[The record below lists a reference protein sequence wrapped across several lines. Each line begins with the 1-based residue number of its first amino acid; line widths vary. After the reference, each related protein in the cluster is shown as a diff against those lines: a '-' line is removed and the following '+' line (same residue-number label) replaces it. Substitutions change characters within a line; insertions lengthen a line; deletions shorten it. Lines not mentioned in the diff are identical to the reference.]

1 MSEQKTTPFKKKR
14 PIEHTFDEDPIDF
27 SNVKGNDED
36 GAIDLSVGFYAV
48 ALDTLEKMIRDEHR
62 TSADVLD
69 LKEKRDIIK
78 QKLRA
83 SIKAAYP

>member
-1 MSEQKTTPFKKKR
+1 MNEQKTTPFKKKR
-14 PIEHTFDEDPIDF
+14 PIKHTFDEEPIDF
-27 SNVKGNDED
+27 SNVTGDEY

-48 ALDTLEKMIRDEHR
+48 VLYSLEKMIRDEHR

-69 LKEKRDIIK
+69 CKKKRDIIK

>member
-1 MSEQKTTPFKKKR
+1 MSGKKATPFKKKR
-14 PIEHTFDEDPIDF
+14 PIECTFDEEPIDF
-27 SNVKGNDED
+27 SGVTADEN
-36 GAIDLSVGFYAV
+36 GAIDLSVGFYAMV
-48 ALDTLEKMIRDEHR
+48 LGGLEKMIRDEHR

-83 SIKAAYP
+83 SIKVAYP

>member
-1 MSEQKTTPFKKKR
+1 MSGQKATPFKKKR

-27 SNVKGNDED
+27 SNVTGDEY
-36 GAIDLSVGFYAV
+36 GAIDLYVGFYAGV
-48 ALDTLEKMIRDEHR
+48 LDTLEKMIRDEHR

-69 LKEKRDIIK
+69 CKKKRDIIK